1 MNDSKISV
9 RYSRALFQSALEK
22 KILDNVNRDMILISE
37 ICKLPDAKEFLHSPI
52 IVPSK
57 KTTIFHNILGDN
69 VEKITLS
76 LIDLVVKNGRER
88 HLPAIARVF
97 IHETLKYKGITESV
111 LTTAVK
117 VDAKV
122 KKQITDLISKVFNT
136 TVELEEKID
145 SEIIGG
151 FILRVDDNYIDA
163 SIRNKLRKIKKE
175 LKGSVLTSE
184 N

>member
-22 KILDNVNRDMILISE
+22 KIIDKVNQDMIFISE
-37 ICKLPDAKEFLHSPI
+37 ICKIPETKEFLHSPI

-57 KTTIFHNILGDN
+57 KSSIFHKMLEGN
-69 VEKITLS
+69 VEMITLS
-76 LIDLVVKNGRER
+76 LIDLVVKNGREAY
-88 HLPAIARVF
+88 LPAIARVF
-97 IHETLKYKGITESV
+97 IHETMKYKGITLSV

-117 VDAKV
+117 VDTEV
-122 KKQITDLISKVFNT
+122 KKQIVDLISEVFST
-136 TVELEEKID
+136 KVELEENID
-145 SEIIGG
+145 PEIIGG

-175 LKGSVLTSE
+175 LLESAIASA
-184 N
+184 